1 MNEGEHNELLRG
13 LLFLFSSKI
22 PVLRFS
28 LRIRAI
34 IGKEMRCSALKP

>member
-1 MNEGEHNELLRG
+1 MNEGELIELLRG

-28 LRIRAI
+28 LRICAI
-34 IGKEMRCSALKP
+34 IGKEIRCSTLRP